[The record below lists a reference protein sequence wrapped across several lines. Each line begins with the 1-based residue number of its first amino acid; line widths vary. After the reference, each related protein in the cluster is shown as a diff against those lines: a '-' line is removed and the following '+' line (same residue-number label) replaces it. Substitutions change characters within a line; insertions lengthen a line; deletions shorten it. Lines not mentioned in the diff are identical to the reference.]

1 MYPDP
6 KSRSQKLY
14 DRALTSLPGGNTR
27 TTVFMKPYPIYA
39 ARGEGCRVFDVDG
52 NEYIDCIN
60 NFTSLI
66 HGHAHPAL
74 VAAATR
80 QLALGSAF
88 GLPTESEIDLAELLA
103 SRLPSVEQV
112 RFTNSGTEAVMMA
125 LKAARAFTGRPK
137 IAKCEGAYHGSYDYA
152 EVSLDPTPEA
162 WGRNAPVSVAYAK
175 GTPDN
180 VLADVVTIPFN
191 DAEAAVSLIREHGAE
206 LACVLVDPMP
216 NRAGLAP
223 ADKAY
228 LEALRRVTREVG
240 ALLIFDEVITF
251 RLGYRGAQG
260 FWNID
265 PDLTTLGKI
274 IGGGFPVG
282 AVGGKREFMAVFD
295 PSSGKPALP
304 HGGTFSANPVTM
316 RAGIAAMELL
326 DDAAFARL
334 DTIGE
339 AVRGGI
345 DDAFRR
351 HGVPGRTVGLGSLL
365 KIHFADR
372 PVRDYRSAYLTEQE
386 AQRQAI
392 FNRGLL
398 NRGRAGGG
406 LRIDGIVDA
415 DDRSR
420 YRYHRHGGVGC
431 PRRGRGLGLTAFPSS
446 QTFCQQERM
455 STKIDPITRSVVQHR
470 LSSIVK
476 EMGEAML
483 RTSYSQILNSSR
495 DFSLAICDTSG
506 RLIAQADH
514 SRCMSARCPGRRWW
528 SRSGS
533 RTSRRAT

>member
-6 KSRSQKLY
+6 KSVSRNMY
-14 DRALTSLPGGNTR
+14 DRALASLPGGNSR
-27 TTVFMKPYPIYA
+27 TTVYMKPYPIYA
-39 ARGEGCRVFDVDG
+39 ARGEGCRIWDVDG
-52 NEYIDCIN
+52 NRYIDCIN

-74 VAAATR
+74 IEAATR

-103 SRLPSVEQV
+103 SRLPSVDQV

-152 EVSLDPTPEA
+152 EVSLDPAPEA

-191 DAEAAVSLIREHGAE
+191 DTEAAVSLIREHGRD

-223 ADKAY
+223 ADKVY
-228 LEALRRVTREVG
+228 LEALRQVTREVG

-260 FWNID
+260 LWDID

-282 AVGGKREFMAVFD
+282 AVGGHKEFMAVFD
-295 PSSGKPALP
+295 PTSGKPALP

-316 RAGIAAMELL
+316 RAGLAAMELL
-326 DDAAFARL
+326 DEAAFARL
-334 DTIGE
+334 DATGE
-339 AVRGGI
+339 AVRTGI
-345 DDAFRR
+345 DEAFRR
-351 HGVPGRTVGLGSLL
+351 TGVPGGTVGLGSLL
-365 KIHFADR
+365 KIHFTDR
-372 PVRDYRSAYLTEQE
+372 PIRDYRSAYPTEQE
-386 AQRQAI
+386 ARRQVI

-398 NRGRAGGG
+398 NRGVLAAGYG
-406 LRIDGIVDA
+406 LMALSTPMTDA
-415 DDRSR
+415 DIDIIVAAASDALAE
-420 YRYHRHGGVGC
+420 V
-431 PRRGRGLGLTAFPSS
+431 SS
-446 QTFCQQERM
+446 
-455 STKIDPITRSVVQHR
+455 ST
-470 LSSIVK
+470 
-476 EMGEAML
+476 
-483 RTSYSQILNSSR
+483 
-495 DFSLAICDTSG
+495 
-506 RLIAQADH
+506 
-514 SRCMSARCPGRRWW
+514 
-528 SRSGS
+528 
-533 RTSRRAT
+533 